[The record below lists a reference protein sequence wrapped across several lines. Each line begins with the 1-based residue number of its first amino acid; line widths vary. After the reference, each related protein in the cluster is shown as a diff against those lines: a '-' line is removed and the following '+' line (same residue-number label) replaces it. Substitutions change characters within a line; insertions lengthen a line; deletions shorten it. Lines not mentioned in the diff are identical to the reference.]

1 MNPQVGQSLDGL
13 SFSLCSLEYFVP
25 LSKKDPHNELSMG
38 SPIEEL
44 EKGLKEMKGFAT
56 P

>member
-1 MNPQVGQSLDGL
+1 MQR
-13 SFSLCSLEYFVP
+13 CSQPTIE
-25 LSKKDPHNELSMG
+25 LSKV
-38 SPIEEL
+38 SPMEKL